1 MAPKYSLPKEKIKF
15 LLLEGV
21 HERAIERIERAGYSN
36 LRVESSALAPDE
48 LRDALAGVHFLGI
61 RSRSQISA
69 EILDQADKLA
79 AIGCFCIGTDQVDLA
94 SARRRGIPVFNAP
107 YANTRSV
114 AELVLAE
121 IIMLMRGIPE
131 KNMAAHRGQWL
142 KTARGSN
149 EVRGKTLGIVGFGH
163 IGSQLGV
170 LAEGLG
176 MHVVFYDIA
185 DRLALGNATRLA
197 SLEALLE
204 SADIIS
210 LHVPD
215 TDKTRGMIGAG
226 ELAAMKKG
234 ARLINASRGRV
245 VDIPALANALKKGH
259 LAGAAIDVFPQE
271 PVSGNEEFVSELRGM
286 DQVLLTPHIGGSTRE
301 AQQNIGL
308 DVASKLVRYSD
319 NGSTMGAVNFP
330 EVALPDHAT
339 ARRILHIHRNEPG
352 VMNAINGVFS
362 RAGVNI
368 AAQYLQTSTE
378 IGYVVM
384 DAETDHPRGIIKAL
398 ETIPGTLRTRFLN
411 RPEGH

>member
-21 HERAIERIERAGYSN
+21 HERAIERIERAGYGN

-48 LRDALAGVHFLGI
+48 LRKALAGVHFLGI
-61 RSRSQISA
+61 RSRSQINA

-131 KNMAAHRGQWL
+131 KNMAAHRGQGL

-149 EVRGKTLGIVGFGH
+149 EERGKTLGIVGCGQMD
-163 IGSQLGV
+163 SQSAGLS
-170 LAEGLG
+170 EGLG
-176 MHVVFYDIA
+176 MLAVFYDIA
-185 DRLALGNATRLA
+185 DRLALGNSTRLA
-197 SLEALLE
+197 SLEELLE
-204 SADIIS
+204 NADIVS

-226 ELAAMKKG
+226 ELAIMKKG
-234 ARLINASRGRV
+234 ACLINALRGRV

-259 LAGAAIDVFPQE
+259 LAGAAVDVFPQE
-271 PVSGNEEFVSELRGM
+271 PASGKDR
-286 DQVLLTPHIGGSTRE
+286 
-301 AQQNIGL
+301 
-308 DVASKLVRYSD
+308 
-319 NGSTMGAVNFP
+319 
-330 EVALPDHAT
+330 
-339 ARRILHIHRNEPG
+339 
-352 VMNAINGVFS
+352 
-362 RAGVNI
+362 
-368 AAQYLQTSTE
+368 
-378 IGYVVM
+378 
-384 DAETDHPRGIIKAL
+384 
-398 ETIPGTLRTRFLN
+398 
-411 RPEGH
+411 